1 VFVLFMHL
9 RTPVLFVVIRQS
21 KKVFFFFDTSTI
33 YR

>member
-1 VFVLFMHL
+1 VMFMHL

-21 KKVFFFFDTSTI
+21 KKTLFFFDMSKI